1 MTASRTRVAPGALS
15 GGAPLDP
22 ALVLSSLPYPVLVV
36 TSTGEIE
43 DANGAAEQF
52 FATSRRRLVGRALSG
67 LVPTSSPL
75 NALVAEAAQRGVP
88 MTTHALDLSMPLS
101 GAHGHVDATVAP
113 LADADGRLTVTLIER
128 AIATMMERQMT
139 HRSAARALTGLS
151 AVLAHEIK
159 NPLSGIRGAAQLLE
173 TDAGEDGRALT
184 QLICAETDRIC
195 RLVDRMQ
202 AFGTDGP
209 QGAAAVNI
217 HEVLGHVR
225 QIAEAGFAQGIRIV
239 ELYDPSLPPV
249 IGHRDRLVQAFLNLV
264 KNAAE
269 AVAGSTDA
277 RITLQTAYRPGL
289 RHQAAGPRSREG
301 QPLVVAIEDNGPG
314 VTESLRP
321 HIFDPF
327 VSAKA
332 GGSGLGLA
340 LVAKI
345 VEEHA
350 GVVELDQRQGRTI
363 FRVSLPIGEA
373 Q

>member
-1 MTASRTRVAPGALS
+1 MSAPRAKPVAVA
-15 GGAPLDP
+15 AAID
-22 ALVLSSLPYPVLVV
+22 AMQVFAALPYPVLVI
-36 TSTGEIE
+36 TNAGEIE
-43 DANGAAEQF
+43 EANGAAEQF

-67 LVPTSSPL
+67 LVPEASPL
-75 NALVAEAAQRGVP
+75 VTLMTEAAARHVP

-101 GAHGHVDATVAP
+101 GAHPHVDATVAP
-113 LADADGRLTVTLIER
+113 LGDADGHLTVTLVER

-173 TDAGEDGRALT
+173 TDASEDERALT

-239 ELYDPSLPPV
+239 EQYDPSLPPV
-249 IGHRDRLVQAFLNLV
+249 SGHRDRLVQAFLNLV

-269 AVAGSTDA
+269 AVAGTSDA

-289 RHQAAGPRSREG
+289 RHQGTSARSRDG
-301 QPLVVAIEDNGPG
+301 QPLVVSIEDNGPG
-314 VTESLRP
+314 VPESLRP

-350 GVVELDQRQGRTI
+350 GVVELDQRLGRTI
-363 FRVSLPIGEA
+363 FRVLLPIGEA

>member
-1 MTASRTRVAPGALS
+1 MSAPRAKPVPAAAAVDALQVFS
-15 GGAPLDP
+15 A
-22 ALVLSSLPYPVLVV
+22 LPYPVLVV
-36 TSTGEIE
+36 TAAGEIVE
-43 DANGAAEQF
+43 ANGAAEQF
-52 FATSRRRLVGRALSG
+52 FSTSRRRLIGRALSA
-67 LVPTSSPL
+67 LVPVASPL
-75 NALVAEAAQRGVP
+75 VTLIAEAAARHVP

-101 GAHGHVDATVAP
+101 GAHAQVDATVAP
-113 LADADGRLTVTLIER
+113 LGEDGAHLTVTLIER
-128 AIATMMERQMT
+128 SLAHMMERQMA

-173 TDAGEDGRALT
+173 SDATDDERALT

-209 QGAAAVNI
+209 QGRVAVNI

-225 QIAEAGFAQGIRIV
+225 QVAEAGFANGIRIV

-249 IGHRDRLVQAFLNLV
+249 TGHRDRLVQAFLNLV

-269 AVAGSTDA
+269 AVAGSSDA

-289 RHQAAGPRSREG
+289 RHQGASLRSREG
-301 QPLVVAIEDNGPG
+301 QPLIVSIEDNGPG
-314 VTESLRP
+314 VPEALRA
-321 HIFDPF
+321 HIFEPF

-345 VEEHA
+345 VEEHG
-350 GVVELDQRQGRTI
+350 GVVELDQRLGRTI
-363 FRVSLPIGEA
+363 FRVLLPIGEET
-373 Q
+373 